1 MNRPFPDIQKQ
12 RGVAL
17 FVGLMFLLVLTM
29 LGLSASQGSI
39 MQERMAGNV
48 ADANIAFQR
57 AEGTL
62 RLAEQKVIRYIEGGS
77 GGLGFVPPN
86 LDKTGL
92 DRNNCTMSGYD
103 WDGASWNAASETGG
117 KFLVFKVAGLES
129 GAGQLFGSNC
139 SPPPSANNPTAGE
152 YYMIVAR
159 ASGPTGT
166 SESIVQSIFFRPN

>member
-1 MNRPFPDIQKQ
+1 MHRPFPVIQKQ

-17 FVGLMFLLVLTM
+17 FVGLMFLLILTM

-48 ADANIAFQR
+48 ADANLAFQR

-77 GGLGFVPPN
+77 GGLDFVPPN

-92 DRNNCTMSGYD
+92 DRNNCTMSGYN
-103 WDGASWNAASETGG
+103 WGGVTWNSASETGG

-129 GAGQLFGSNC
+129 GAGDLFGSSC
-139 SPPPSANNPTAGE
+139 SPTPSSNNPTAGE

-166 SESIVQSIFFRPN
+166 SESIVQSIFFWPN